1 MSDIDPIA
9 VFLTE
14 AAELLEQIEVGLLDL
29 THRLDDRNQIDAV
42 FRGLHTLKGS
52 GAMFGFDALAAF
64 THHCETAFD
73 RVRKG
78 DVPATQELVA
88 AVLAAQ
94 DHMRSLIEK
103 PHGDHEDK
111 SNALLESLHAAV
123 NGSGQSA
130 DPASPAPTADT
141 PAAAESADRAGWKIR
156 FRLPLNAMANGTNP
170 LGLLDEL
177 RELGECR
184 VTVDKSAVPPLDSL
198 TPSDIHLGWNVEL
211 KTEADRDAIEDVF
224 IFVMDEMEISI
235 EPIAAEPKVT
245 DAPAPQPSAAPVQA
259 PVAEAPAKVAM
270 AAKPAAASAPAAP
283 STPAAPT
290 DQKQAKAAE
299 NVRVPAERLDELMD
313 RVGELVIAQSRLSQL
328 ADASIEIQL
337 RAVSEDIERLSGELR
352 DTMMVLRMMPVA
364 SLFGRFRR
372 LVHDLS
378 RETGKRIE
386 LETEGETTEV
396 DKTVIDRL
404 ADPLVHL
411 VRNSIDHGL
420 ETPDERLASGKSET
434 GRVLLSAR
442 QSGGEVIITVKDDG
456 RGINRER
463 VRAKAEASGLIAPGA
478 QLADQDL
485 LQLIFQPGFSTAAQI
500 TNLSGRGVGMDVVK
514 KTVEAL
520 RGSIEVSSTPGN
532 GSEISL
538 RIPLT
543 LAIIDGLLVRVGT
556 GAYVIPLSAVEECLE
571 LSPEDDLR
579 SRGRSFISLRD
590 SLVPFVRLREL
601 FNTRTQ
607 PDPFQKIVVIST
619 GAERV
624 GLVVDQIIGDHQ
636 TVIKSLSKLHH
647 DVATFSGATIL
658 GDGSV
663 ALILDVAHLVAAGQQ
678 QEAQLR
684 AAG

>member
-1 MSDIDPIA
+1 MSDTDPIA

-14 AAELLEQIEVGLLDL
+14 AAELLEQIEIGLLDL
-29 THRLDDRNQIDAV
+29 THRLDDKDQIDAV

-94 DHMRSLIEK
+94 DHMRALIET
-103 PHGDHEDK
+103 PHGDHEDT
-111 SNALLESLHAAV
+111 SSTLLVLLHAAV
-123 NGSGQSA
+123 NGSDNATVVSSA
-130 DPASPAPTADT
+130 KPEAPAPARQDG
-141 PAAAESADRAGWKIR
+141 SDRAGWTIR
-156 FRLPLNAMANGTNP
+156 FRLPANAMANGTNP

-177 RELGECR
+177 RDLGDSR
-184 VTVDKSAVPPLDSL
+184 ITVDRTQLPPLDSL
-198 TPSDIHLGWNVEL
+198 NPSDIHLGWTVEL
-211 KTEADRDAIEDVF
+211 LTDAERAAIEDVF
-224 IFVMDEMEISI
+224 IFVMDEMELSI
-235 EPIAAEPKVT
+235 EPILRETKLAVEIADDTPRE
-245 DAPAPQPSAAPVQA
+245 
-259 PVAEAPAKVAM
+259 
-270 AAKPAAASAPAAP
+270 AASAPAVETAAKAT
-283 STPAAPT
+283 TPAAAPAPQAAAN
-290 DQKQAKAAE
+290 DHKQAKASE

-378 RETGKRIE
+378 RETGKVIE
-386 LETEGETTEV
+386 LETEGENTEV

-420 ETPDERLASGKSET
+420 ETPDERRAAGKPEA
-434 GRVLLSAR
+434 GHVRLSAR

-463 VRAKAEASGLIAPGA
+463 VRAKAESSGLIQPGA
-478 QLADQDL
+478 SLSDQEL
-485 LQLIFQPGFSTAAQI
+485 LQLIFQPGFSTAQQI

-520 RGSIEVSSTPGN
+520 RGAIEVSSTPGN
-532 GSEISL
+532 GSEIAL

-543 LAIIDGLLVRVGT
+543 LAIIDGLLVRVGA

-590 SLVPFVRLREL
+590 SLVPFIRLREL

-619 GAERV
+619 GSERV

-647 DVATFSGATIL
+647 DVSTFSGATIL

-678 QEAQLR
+678 QEAHLR